1 MHCRCC
7 DSMDARRIDY
17 YEEWYCDECLEVI
30 EDTLNEYEDLEDTV
44 DGLY

>member
-7 DSMDARRIDY
+7 DSMEAHFIHH
-17 YEEWYCDECLEVI
+17 YEEWYRDECLEAI
-30 EDTLNEYEDLEDTV
+30 EDTLNEYEDLEDMV